1 MLHTLVL
8 NILRQQGA
16 TNYSVLHKKGLVP
29 FLHLHVK
36 LCVVFLGGDSWRL
49 LCKNNGYKNYY
60 CYWSAS
66 KNKNRAFS
74 NCRLFWGCRTHKVLT
89 SIPIW
94 FASKSNL
101 FEKINTYLSRV
112 NSKSNNYLSW
122 KWCEFKRSYRTKP
135 WWCLTGNTCF
145 TFL

>member
-36 LCVVFLGGDSWRL
+36 LCVVFFSGDSWGL

-60 CYWSAS
+60 CYWSTS
-66 KNKNRAFS
+66 KNKNRAYSQIVGYFGDVGHIQYWHPFPS
-74 NCRLFWGCRTHKVLT
+74 DLPVKAIYLRKLT
-89 SIPIW
+89 PICHASIQKATIICHE
-94 FASKSNL
+94 NG
-101 FEKINTYLSRV
+101 V
-112 NSKSNNYLSW
+112 NSNVPTEQSPDGVS
-122 KWCEFKRSYRTKP
+122 
-135 WWCLTGNTCF
+135 GNTCF